1 MKYHMI
7 YMYYCHGYLQ
17 ALHLCQALYQFHF
30 QLLILLGNYV
40 KLLTLVSDIGHNDK
54 VTSLAVPVAM
64 VTTSHC
70 RLAIYQM
77 Y

>member
-7 YMYYCHGYLQ
+7 YIHGYLQ

-40 KLLTLVSDIGHNDK
+40 KLLNLVNDVARSDK
-54 VTSLAVPVAM
+54 VL
-64 VTTSHC
+64 
-70 RLAIYQM
+70 IIIG
-77 Y
+77 